1 MSQGTWRVLT
11 KNYPVQRVV
20 PVTRASTSATKK
32 PSTSQQETEE
42 EADETSITAA
52 QGPQDESDWDY
63 EKRKEDWEEQ
73 NSKAVGCIRLRL
85 HHSIAYKF
93 NTKDMAGEL
102 WDAIK
107 DEYGA
112 PGTTAVYLEFKSV
125 LDMPFPP
132 NVDPSVILD
141 KMGVHF
147 GRMEESKVP
156 IPEYL
161 KCMIVMSKL
170 PTSMDTV
177 AQMLAQ
183 RESDPLKMKMEL
195 IRKMLAVAWEQ
206 RLGKNQ
212 KNNQAHRISAVK
224 RGPETPG
231 FRAAARQ

>member
-1 MSQGTWRVLT
+1 MQSWLMSQGTWRVLT
-11 KNYPVQRVV
+11 KYYPVQRIV
-20 PVTRASTSATKK
+20 PTTTRTPVSKK
-32 PSTSQQETEE
+32 PSTSKEGEEE
-42 EADETSITAA
+42 EADETSVTAA
-52 QGPQDESDWDY
+52 LGPQDESDWDY
-63 EKRKEDWEEQ
+63 EKRKEEWEEQ

-102 WDAIK
+102 WDAVK
-107 DEYGA
+107 EEYGA
-112 PGTTAVYLEFKSV
+112 PGTTAVYLEFKNV

-161 KCMIVMSKL
+161 KCMIVMSKI
-170 PTSMDTV
+170 PSSMDTV

-183 RESDPLKMKMEL
+183 
-195 IRKMLAVAWEQ
+195 
-206 RLGKNQ
+206 
-212 KNNQAHRISAVK
+212 
-224 RGPETPG
+224 
-231 FRAAARQ
+231 

>member
-1 MSQGTWRVLT
+1 MHSDSDSTIPSLT
-11 KNYPVQRVV
+11 
-20 PVTRASTSATKK
+20 SSM
-32 PSTSQQETEE
+32 
-42 EADETSITAA
+42 
-52 QGPQDESDWDY
+52 
-63 EKRKEDWEEQ
+63 
-73 NSKAVGCIRLRL
+73 
-85 HHSIAYKF
+85 
-93 NTKDMAGEL
+93 TKDMAGEL
-102 WDAIK
+102 WEAIK
-107 DEYGA
+107 EEYGA

-170 PTSMDTV
+170 PSSMDTV

-195 IRKMLAVAWEQ
+195 IRRCSLSPGNKDLGRTRKIT
-206 RLGKNQ
+206 RLTE
-212 KNNQAHRISAVK
+212 SAL
-224 RGPETPG
+224 
-231 FRAAARQ
+231 